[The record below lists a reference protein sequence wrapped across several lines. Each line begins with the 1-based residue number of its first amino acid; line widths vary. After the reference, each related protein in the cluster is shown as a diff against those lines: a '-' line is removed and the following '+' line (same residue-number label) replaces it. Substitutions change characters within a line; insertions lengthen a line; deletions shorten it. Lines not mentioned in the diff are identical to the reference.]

1 MQMNNKIAVIVSSFN
16 SEITVNLYD
25 GAISCLRNNN
35 VPEMNIETYW
45 VPGSLE
51 IPYLATKIAS
61 SKQFDGIIALGAVI
75 RGETYHYELVSQN
88 TYYGCM
94 KVSVEH
100 EIPITLGV
108 IAADNLKD
116 AKARAQ
122 DIKADMKEEDSKTP
136 LNYGY
141 NAAQAL
147 INLLEIDINS

>member
-1 MQMNNKIAVIVSSFN
+1 MNNKIAIIVSSFN

-25 GAISCLRNNN
+25 GAINCLMNND
-35 VPEMNIETYW
+35 VPAMNIETYW

-51 IPYLATKIAS
+51 IPYLAAKIAS

-75 RGETYHYELVSQN
+75 KGDTYHYELVSQN
-88 TYYGCM
+88 TYNGCM

-100 EIPITLGV
+100 EIPVTLGV
-108 IAADNLKD
+108 IAADNINL
-116 AKARAQ
+116 AKVRAQ
-122 DIKADMKEEDSKTP
+122 DIKADIKEDGKTP

-141 NAAQAL
+141 SAAQAL

>member
-1 MQMNNKIAVIVSSFN
+1 MNNKIAIIVSSFN

-25 GAISCLRNNN
+25 GAINCLMNND
-35 VPEMNIETYW
+35 VPAMNIETYW

-51 IPYLATKIAS
+51 IPYLAAKIAS

-75 RGETYHYELVSQN
+75 KGDTYHYELVSQN
-88 TYYGCM
+88 TYNGCM

-100 EIPITLGV
+100 EIPVTLGV
-108 IAADNLKD
+108 IAADNINL

-122 DIKADMKEEDSKTP
+122 DIKADIKEDGKTP

-141 NAAQAL
+141 SAAQAL
-147 INLLEIDINS
+147 INILEIDINS

>member
-1 MQMNNKIAVIVSSFN
+1 MNNKIAIIVSSFN

-25 GAISCLRNNN
+25 GAINCLMNND

-51 IPYLATKIAS
+51 ISYLAAKIAS
-61 SKQFDGIIALGAVI
+61 SKQFNGIIALGAVI
-75 RGETYHYELVSQN
+75 KGETYHYELISQN
-88 TYYGCM
+88 TYNGCM

-108 IAADNLKD
+108 IAADNISL

-122 DIKADMKEEDSKTP
+122 DIKADIKEDGKTP

-147 INLLEIDINS
+147 IDLLDININS

>member
-1 MQMNNKIAVIVSSFN
+1 MNNKIAIIVSSFN
-16 SEITVNLYD
+16 YELTVNLYD
-25 GAISCLRNNN
+25 GAINCLMNND

-75 RGETYHYELVSQN
+75 KGETYHYELVSQN
-88 TYYGCM
+88 TYNGCM

-108 IAADNLKD
+108 IAADNISL

-122 DIKADMKEEDSKTP
+122 DIKADIKEDGKTP

-147 INLLEIDINS
+147 IDLLEIDISS

>member
-1 MQMNNKIAVIVSSFN
+1 MNNKIAIIVSSFN

-25 GAISCLRNNN
+25 GAINCLMNND

-51 IPYLATKIAS
+51 ISYLAAKIAS
-61 SKQFDGIIALGAVI
+61 SKQFNGIIALGAVI
-75 RGETYHYELVSQN
+75 KGETYHYELISQN
-88 TYYGCM
+88 TYNGCM

-108 IAADNLKD
+108 IAADNISL

-122 DIKADMKEEDSKTP
+122 DIKADIKEDGKTP

-147 INLLEIDINS
+147 IDLLDIDINS

>member
-1 MQMNNKIAVIVSSFN
+1 MNNKIAIIVSSFN

-25 GAISCLRNNN
+25 GAINCLMNND

-51 IPYLATKIAS
+51 ISYLAAKIAS
-61 SKQFDGIIALGAVI
+61 SKQFNGIIALGAVI
-75 RGETYHYELVSQN
+75 KGETYHYELISQN
-88 TYYGCM
+88 TYNGCM

-108 IAADNLKD
+108 IAADNINL

-122 DIKADMKEEDSKTP
+122 DIKADIKEDGKTP

-147 INLLEIDINS
+147 IDLLEIDINS

>member
-1 MQMNNKIAVIVSSFN
+1 MNNKIAVIISSFN

-25 GAISCLRNNN
+25 GAINSLKNNN
-35 VPEMNIETYW
+35 IPEMNIETYW

-75 RGETYHYELVSQN
+75 KGETYHYELVSEN
-88 TYYGCM
+88 AYNGCM
-94 KVSVEH
+94 KVSIEH
-100 EIPITLGV
+100 EIPITVGI
-108 IAADNLKD
+108 IAADNINL

-122 DIKADMKEEDSKTP
+122 DIKADIKEDGKTP

-141 NAAQAL
+141 SAAQAL
-147 INLLEIDINS
+147 IDLLEIDISS

>member
-1 MQMNNKIAVIVSSFN
+1 MNNKIAIIVSSFN

-25 GAISCLRNNN
+25 GAINCLMNND

-51 IPYLATKIAS
+51 ISYLAAKIAS
-61 SKQFDGIIALGAVI
+61 SKQFNGIIALGAVI
-75 RGETYHYELVSQN
+75 KGETYHYELISQN
-88 TYYGCM
+88 TYNGCM

-108 IAADNLKD
+108 IAADNISL

-122 DIKADMKEEDSKTP
+122 DIKADIKEDGKTP

-147 INLLEIDINS
+147 IDLLEIDISS

>member
-1 MQMNNKIAVIVSSFN
+1 MNNKIAIIVSSFN

-25 GAISCLRNNN
+25 GAINCLMNND
-35 VPEMNIETYW
+35 VPAMNIETYW

-51 IPYLATKIAS
+51 IPYLAAKIAS

-75 RGETYHYELVSQN
+75 KGDTYHYELVSQN
-88 TYYGCM
+88 TYNGCM

-100 EIPITLGV
+100 EIPVTLGV
-108 IAADNLKD
+108 IAADNINL

-122 DIKADMKEEDSKTP
+122 DIKADIKEDGKTP

-147 INLLEIDINS
+147 INILEIDINS

>member
-1 MQMNNKIAVIVSSFN
+1 MNNKIAVIVSSFN

-25 GAISCLRNNN
+25 GAINSLKNNN
-35 VPEMNIETYW
+35 IPEMNIETYW

-75 RGETYHYELVSQN
+75 KGETYHYELVSEN
-88 TYYGCM
+88 AYNGCM
-94 KVSVEH
+94 KVSIEH
-100 EIPITLGV
+100 EIPITVGI
-108 IAADNLKD
+108 IAADNINL

-122 DIKADMKEEDSKTP
+122 DIKADIKEDGKTP

-141 NAAQAL
+141 SAAQAL
-147 INLLEIDINS
+147 IDLLEIDISS

>member
-1 MQMNNKIAVIVSSFN
+1 MNNKIAIIVSSFN

-25 GAISCLRNNN
+25 GAINCLMNND

-51 IPYLATKIAS
+51 ISYLAAKIAS
-61 SKQFDGIIALGAVI
+61 SKQFNGIIALGAVI
-75 RGETYHYELVSQN
+75 KGETYHYELISQN
-88 TYYGCM
+88 TYNGCM
-94 KVSVEH
+94 KVSIEH

-108 IAADNLKD
+108 IAADNISL

-122 DIKADMKEEDSKTP
+122 DIKADIKEDGKTP

-147 INLLEIDINS
+147 IDLLEIDINS

>member
-1 MQMNNKIAVIVSSFN
+1 MNNKIAVIVSSFN

-25 GAISCLRNNN
+25 GAINCLKNNN
-35 VPEMNIETYW
+35 IPEMNIETYW

-75 RGETYHYELVSQN
+75 KGETYHYELVSEN
-88 TYYGCM
+88 TYNGCM
-94 KVSVEH
+94 KVSIEY
-100 EIPITLGV
+100 EIPITLGI
-108 IAADNLKD
+108 IAADNINL

-122 DIKADMKEEDSKTP
+122 DIKADIKEDRKTP

-141 NAAQAL
+141 SAAQAL
-147 INLLEIDINS
+147 IDLLEIDISS

>member
-1 MQMNNKIAVIVSSFN
+1 MNNKIAIIVSSFN

-25 GAISCLRNNN
+25 GAINCLMNND

-51 IPYLATKIAS
+51 ISYLAAKIAS
-61 SKQFDGIIALGAVI
+61 SKQFNGIIALGAVI
-75 RGETYHYELVSQN
+75 KGETYHYELISQN
-88 TYYGCM
+88 TYNGCM
-94 KVSVEH
+94 KVSIEH

-108 IAADNLKD
+108 IAADNINL

-122 DIKADMKEEDSKTP
+122 DIKADIKEDGKTP

-147 INLLEIDINS
+147 IDLLEIDINS

>member
-1 MQMNNKIAVIVSSFN
+1 MNNKIAIIVSSFN

-25 GAISCLRNNN
+25 GAINCLMNND
-35 VPEMNIETYW
+35 VPAMNIETYW

-51 IPYLATKIAS
+51 IPYLAAKIAS

-75 RGETYHYELVSQN
+75 KGDTYHYELVSQN
-88 TYYGCM
+88 TYNGCM

-100 EIPITLGV
+100 EIPVTLGV
-108 IAADNLKD
+108 IAADNINL

-122 DIKADMKEEDSKTP
+122 DIKADIKEDGKTP

-141 NAAQAL
+141 SAAQAL
-147 INLLEIDINS
+147 INLLEIDIHS

>member
-1 MQMNNKIAVIVSSFN
+1 MNNKIAIIVSSYN

-25 GAISCLRNNN
+25 GAINCLKNNN
-35 VPEMNIETYW
+35 IPEMNIETYW
-45 VPGSLE
+45 VPGSLD
-51 IPYLATKIAS
+51 IPYLAAKIAS

-75 RGETYHYELVSQN
+75 KGETYHYELVSQN
-88 TYYGCM
+88 TYNGCM

-100 EIPITLGV
+100 EIPVTSGV
-108 IAADNLKD
+108 IAADNINL

-122 DIKADMKEEDSKTP
+122 DIKADIKEEGKTP

-147 INLLEIDINS
+147 IDLLEIDINS

>member
-1 MQMNNKIAVIVSSFN
+1 MNNKIAIIVSSFN

-25 GAISCLRNNN
+25 GAINCLMNND
-35 VPEMNIETYW
+35 VTEMNIETYW

-51 IPYLATKIAS
+51 ISYLAAKIAS
-61 SKQFDGIIALGAVI
+61 SKQFNGIIALGAVI
-75 RGETYHYELVSQN
+75 KGETYHYELISQN
-88 TYYGCM
+88 TYNGCM
-94 KVSVEH
+94 KVSIEH

-108 IAADNLKD
+108 IAADNISL

-122 DIKADMKEEDSKTP
+122 DIKADIKEDGKTP

-147 INLLEIDINS
+147 IDLLDIDINS

>member
-1 MQMNNKIAVIVSSFN
+1 MNNKIAIIVSSFN

-25 GAISCLRNNN
+25 GAINCLMNND

-51 IPYLATKIAS
+51 IPYLAAKIAS
-61 SKQFDGIIALGAVI
+61 SKQFNGIIALGAVI
-75 RGETYHYELVSQN
+75 KGETYHYELISQN
-88 TYYGCM
+88 TYSGCM

-108 IAADNLKD
+108 IAADNINL

-122 DIKADMKEEDSKTP
+122 DIKADIKEDGKTP

-147 INLLEIDINS
+147 IDLLEIDFNS

>member
-1 MQMNNKIAVIVSSFN
+1 MNNKIAIIVSSFN

-25 GAISCLRNNN
+25 GAINCLMNND
-35 VPEMNIETYW
+35 VPAMNIETYW

-51 IPYLATKIAS
+51 IPYLAAKIAS

-75 RGETYHYELVSQN
+75 KGDTYHYELVSQN
-88 TYYGCM
+88 TYNGCM

-100 EIPITLGV
+100 EIPVTLGV
-108 IAADNLKD
+108 IAADNINL

-122 DIKADMKEEDSKTP
+122 DIKADIKEDGKTP

-141 NAAQAL
+141 SAAQAL

>member
-1 MQMNNKIAVIVSSFN
+1 MNNKIAIIVSSFN

-25 GAISCLRNNN
+25 GAINCLMNND
-35 VPEMNIETYW
+35 VPAMNIETYW

-51 IPYLATKIAS
+51 IPYLAAKIAS

-75 RGETYHYELVSQN
+75 KGDTYHYELVSQN
-88 TYYGCM
+88 TYNGCM

-100 EIPITLGV
+100 EIPVTLGV
-108 IAADNLKD
+108 IAADTINL

-122 DIKADMKEEDSKTP
+122 DIKADIKEDGKTP

-147 INLLEIDINS
+147 INILEIDINS

>member
-1 MQMNNKIAVIVSSFN
+1 
-16 SEITVNLYD
+16 
-25 GAISCLRNNN
+25 
-35 VPEMNIETYW
+35 
-45 VPGSLE
+45 
-51 IPYLATKIAS
+51 
-61 SKQFDGIIALGAVI
+61 
-75 RGETYHYELVSQN
+75 
-88 TYYGCM
+88 M

>member
-1 MQMNNKIAVIVSSFN
+1 MNNKIAVIVSSFN

-25 GAISCLRNNN
+25 GAINCLKNNN
-35 VPEMNIETYW
+35 IPEMNIETYW

-75 RGETYHYELVSQN
+75 KGETYHYELVSQN
-88 TYYGCM
+88 TYNGCM

-108 IAADNLKD
+108 IAADNINL

-122 DIKADMKEEDSKTP
+122 DIKADIKEDGKTP

-147 INLLEIDINS
+147 IDLLEIDINS

>member
-1 MQMNNKIAVIVSSFN
+1 MNNKIAIIVSSFN

-25 GAISCLRNNN
+25 GAINCLKNNN
-35 VPEMNIETYW
+35 IPEMNIETFW

-75 RGETYHYELVSQN
+75 KGETYHYELVSQN
-88 TYYGCM
+88 TYNGCM

-100 EIPITLGV
+100 EIPVTLGV
-108 IAADNLKD
+108 IAADNISL

-122 DIKADMKEEDSKTP
+122 DIKADIKEDGKTP

-141 NAAQAL
+141 SAAQAL
-147 INLLEIDINS
+147 IDLLEIDINP

>member
-1 MQMNNKIAVIVSSFN
+1 MNNKIAVIVSSFN

-25 GAISCLRNNN
+25 GAINCLKNNN
-35 VPEMNIETYW
+35 IPEMNIETYW

-51 IPYLATKIAS
+51 IPYLAAKIAS

-75 RGETYHYELVSQN
+75 KGETYHYELVSQN
-88 TYYGCM
+88 TYNGCM
-94 KVSVEH
+94 KVSVEY
-100 EIPITLGV
+100 EIPVTLGV
-108 IAADNLKD
+108 IAADNISL

-122 DIKADMKEEDSKTP
+122 DIKADIKEEGKTP

-147 INLLEIDINS
+147 IDLLEIDINS

>member
-1 MQMNNKIAVIVSSFN
+1 MNNKIAIIVSSFN

-25 GAISCLRNNN
+25 GAINCLMNND
-35 VPEMNIETYW
+35 VPAMNIETYW

-51 IPYLATKIAS
+51 IPYLAAKIAS

-75 RGETYHYELVSQN
+75 KGDTYHYELVSQN
-88 TYYGCM
+88 TYNGCM

-100 EIPITLGV
+100 EIPVTLGV
-108 IAADNLKD
+108 IAADNINL

-122 DIKADMKEEDSKTP
+122 DIKADIKEDGKTP